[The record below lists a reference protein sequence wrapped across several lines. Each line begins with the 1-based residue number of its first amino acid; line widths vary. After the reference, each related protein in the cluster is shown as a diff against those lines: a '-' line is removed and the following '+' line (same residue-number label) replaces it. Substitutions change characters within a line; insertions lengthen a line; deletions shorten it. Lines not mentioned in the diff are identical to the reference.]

1 MNTTDLHAAF
11 LLAGN
16 DLQPY
21 GNWLLANWANLT
33 IAAALLA
40 FAVWAVWFNLRRA
53 IAFDRKQEAAL
64 AATEAPILEPG
75 TWGPNAGGLETCN
88 AILIATNDQA
98 RKGE

>member
-21 GNWLLANWANLT
+21 GNWIAANWPNLA
-33 IAAALLA
+33 IAVTLLA
-40 FAVWAVWFNLRRA
+40 FGVWAVWFNLRRA
-53 IAFDRKQEAAL
+53 IAYDRKQEAAL

-75 TWGPNAGGLETCN
+75 TWGPTAGDFETCN
-88 AILIATNDQA
+88 AILTATNNQA
-98 RKGE
+98 RKGK